1 MDHNMKLD
9 LDEKYRQYDPNN
21 TGIIKKKDF
30 FNVTLE
36 NIRSIQPGEFAQFM
50 NLLTTSFDDVVNYDD
65 FLKIVYKFGELQ
77 IPGV

>member
-1 MDHNMKLD
+1 MQNPEVALVLKKIYEMDHNMKID

-36 NIRSIQPGEFAQFM
+36 NIRSI
-50 NLLTTSFDDVVNYDD
+50 
-65 FLKIVYKFGELQ
+65 
-77 IPGV
+77 

>member
-1 MDHNMKLD
+1 MKEEVIIQNPEAALVLKKIYEMDHNMKID

-36 NIRSIQPGEFAQFM
+36 NIRSI
-50 NLLTTSFDDVVNYDD
+50 
-65 FLKIVYKFGELQ
+65 
-77 IPGV
+77 